1 MNAHERQA
9 FDVLLRLAVEHYAE
23 RLEQR
28 CQGADAAAARL
39 AADPDGDGVWLTQ
52 FVDAVFQDHL
62 LDNTAG
68 ACFVLGALERRPA
81 PAATGP
87 GTAIATTLGSMAR
100 AAFAALLREQTIEE
114 LSRRAAFQPA
124 PAHEGDGR

>member
-28 CQGADAAAARL
+28 CEGAVTAGARL
-39 AADPDGDGVWLTQ
+39 GTDPEGEGVWLGR

-68 ACFVLGALERRPA
+68 ACFVLSALERRPA
-81 PAATGP
+81 PAATASGA
-87 GTAIATTLGSMAR
+87 AIATTLGSMAR
-100 AAFAALLREQTIEE
+100 AAFASLLRDLTLEE
-114 LSRRAAFQPA
+114 LSRRAAFQAA
-124 PAHEGDGR
+124 PATGAEAP